1 MCRIMLACL
10 LLASPAALAVEGMV
24 LFTRGSEFGG
34 RGQLKLKV
42 LGGSVQDIEDNVG
55 AAVFSPDG
63 TRIVYAHYTG
73 SDWEIVRRQRDGSGR
88 TVLTT
93 GWGEYISL
101 SWRIPGKIVFACNRQ
116 KQLWALDPDT
126 GDVSVFYDTAANN
139 DFWSVSVSTDGTRMT
154 FYSRSVTRGI
164 WIADIPG
171 RNEVHVDGGCGNAI
185 SPDGS
190 KFSNNLHTHQ
200 DMYIRNWDRSIYK
213 EIGISGEYWNSQRW
227 SRNSNEWIIY
237 SRGPEFYLEAYSNV
251 YVRNIDTG
259 EEIQVTSANAH
270 DMHRDF
276 WVGTPPLDPVLSLDK
291 AELAFQAD
299 EGGGNPA
306 SQDVVVTNAGGG
318 TLADVT
324 VAEDAAW
331 LAVNRSG
338 SGNSQVLTN
347 AVDIAGLAP
356 DTYTTAVQVSGGA
369 AGSASYSVTLVVAP
383 DTTDNQPPQVDAGG
397 DHTVP
402 LGETVTLAGRVDDD
416 GNPFGTLTIEWTMIS
431 GPGRVVFFDPADP
444 GTQATFSLDGVYVLS
459 LSADDGQL
467 QASDECTVIVEPG
480 QEPSLTVLSPN
491 GGEKFEV
498 GSTQH
503 ILWSPVVVSDVTIR
517 LSRDGGE
524 TWEMVAMTV
533 DKNSPE
539 WMDYSWVVPDS
550 PTEEALIRISDYLDA
565 SISDDSDQVF
575 EICADCSEEVEE
587 IVVQGECGCAPGGS
601 GGLWLILGLLLLRI
615 RLRKR
620 AHLLTTVR

>member
-1 MCRIMLACL
+1 MRGFLIVCL
-10 LLASPAALAVEGMV
+10 LVVSPAAHAVEGMV

-34 RGQLKLKV
+34 MGELRLKV
-42 LGGSVQDIEDNVG
+42 VGGGVDVIESNVG

-63 TRIVYAHYTG
+63 TRIVYAHHNGT
-73 SDWEIVRRQRDGSGR
+73 DWEIVRAKRDGSEK
-88 TVLTT
+88 TVLTG

-101 SWRIPGKIVFACNRQ
+101 SWRIPDKIVFACNRQ
-116 KQLWALDPDT
+116 KTLWALDPDT
-126 GDVSVFYDTAANN
+126 GDVSVFYETAADN
-139 DFWSVSVSTDGTRMT
+139 DFWSVSVATSGNRMT

-164 WIADIPG
+164 WIGDIPG
-171 RNEVHVDGGCGNAI
+171 RNEVFVDGGCGNAI

-190 KFSNNLHTHQ
+190 RFTNNLHTHQ
-200 DMYIRNWDRSIYK
+200 DMYIRNWDQSIYK
-213 EIGISGEYWNSQRW
+213 EIGITGEYFNSQRW

-259 EEIQVTSANAH
+259 EEVQVTSAGAH

-276 WVGTPPLDPVLSLDK
+276 WVGTPPTDPVLSLDK
-291 AELAFQAD
+291 AELTFQAT
-299 EGGGNPA
+299 EGGANPA
-306 SQDVVVTNAGGG
+306 AQDVQVSNSGGG

-324 VAEDAAW
+324 VSEDAAW

-338 SGNSQVLTN
+338 TGNAQVLTN
-347 AVDIAGLAP
+347 DVDITGLAP
-356 DTYTTAVQVSGGA
+356 DTYTTTAQVSGGA

-383 DTTDNQPPQVDAGG
+383 DTTDNQPPEVDAGE
-397 DHTVP
+397 DQTIS
-402 LGETVTLAGRVDDD
+402 LGETVRLNGQVSDD

-444 GTQATFSLDGVYVLS
+444 ETQATFSLDGTYVLS

-467 QASDECTVIVEPG
+467 QASDECTVVVEPG
-480 QEPSLTVLSPN
+480 QEPGVTVLAPN

-517 LSRDGGE
+517 LSCDGGE
-524 TWEMVAMTV
+524 NWDMVAVTV
-533 DKNSPE
+533 DKNNPQ
-539 WMDYSWVVPDS
+539 WMDYLWEVPDS
-550 PTEEALIRISDYLDA
+550 PTKEALIRISDYLDA
-565 SISDDSDQVF
+565 GLSDDSDDVF
-575 EICADCSEEVEE
+575 EICVDCPEEEEE
-587 IVVQGECGCAPGGS
+587 IVVWGECGCS
-601 GGLWLILGLLLLRI
+601 RTDHGGLLGILLLVFYCI
-615 RLRKR
+615 RRR
-620 AHLLTTVR
+620 TAPSRMP

>member
-1 MCRIMLACL
+1 MRRL
-10 LLASPAALAVEGMV
+10 LLVYLLIISPAAFAVEGMV

-34 RGQLKLKV
+34 TGQLKLKV
-42 LGGSVQDIEDNVG
+42 LGGSPQDIEDNVG

-63 TRIVYAHYTG
+63 TRIVYAHYNGT
-73 SDWEIVRRQRDGSGR
+73 DWEIVRRNRDGSGR
-88 TVLTT
+88 TVLTG
-93 GWGEYISL
+93 GWGEDISL
-101 SWRIPGKIVFACNRQ
+101 SWRIPDKIVFACNRQ

-164 WIADIPG
+164 WIGDIPG

-190 KFSNNLHTHQ
+190 KFTNNLHTHQ

-259 EEIQVTSANAH
+259 EEVQVTTVNAH

-276 WVGTPPLDPVLSLDK
+276 WVGTPPVDPVLSLDK
-291 AELAFQAD
+291 AELTFQAT
-299 EGGGNPA
+299 EGGSNPA
-306 SQDVVVTNAGGG
+306 SQDVGVTNSGGG
-318 TLADVT
+318 MLADVT
-324 VAEDAAW
+324 VTEDAAW
-331 LAVNRSG
+331 LTVSRSG
-338 SGNSQVLTN
+338 SGNSQVLAN
-347 AVDIAGLAP
+347 DVDIAGLTP
-356 DTYTTAVQVSGGA
+356 DTYTTTVQVSGGP
-369 AGSASYSVTLVVAP
+369 AGAESYSVTLTVAP

-397 DHTVP
+397 DHTIP
-402 LGETVTLAGRVDDD
+402 LGETVTLAGSATDD
-416 GNPFGTLTIEWTMIS
+416 GNPFGTLTIEWTMTS

-444 GTQATFSLDGVYVLS
+444 QTQATFSLDGTYVLS
-459 LSADDGQL
+459 LGADDGQL
-467 QASDECTVIVEPG
+467 QAYDECTVVVEPG
-480 QEPSLTVLSPN
+480 QEPGVTVLAPN

-498 GSTQH
+498 GSTQQ

-517 LSRDGGE
+517 LSCDGGE
-524 TWEMVAMTV
+524 NWEMVAMTV
-533 DKNSPE
+533 DKNNPE
-539 WMDYSWVVPDS
+539 WMDYQWEVADS
-550 PTEEALIRISDYLDA
+550 PTPEALIRISDYLDA
-565 SISDDSDQVF
+565 NLSDDSDDVF
-575 EICADCSEEVEE
+575 EICVDCPEEEEE
-587 IVVQGECGCAPGGS
+587 IVVWGECGCGGS
-601 GGLWLILGLLLLRI
+601 GQGGLFPVILLLVMGFLR
-615 RLRKR
+615 RTYR
-620 AHLLTTVR
+620 ARA